1 MPLSLLRATTLR
13 STTLRA
19 HLTALLATVLLAATL
34 LAATPTSAQAN
45 DVGGLGFDDYYI
57 EAQVSAK
64 TTCVGS
70 ASRVYT
76 VVDATPDSNTG
87 GQWIHAKVWARD
99 ASGVGGP
106 WKLMATPQKWIPFVG
121 SAINSSQPQR
131 LADVSFTGTKG
142 RYYQVFVESYAYRSD
157 YGWER
162 LYDNSG
168 WGGTAWHYQTFGTG
182 SASVYGAAI
191 QAMSG
196 AAGSYCRIL

>member
-1 MPLSLLRATTLR
+1 MDILAGTSLRLRSLLAI
-13 STTLRA
+13 
-19 HLTALLATVLLAATL
+19 TL
-34 LAATPTSAQAN
+34 LILGAALTPVAAHADEN
-45 DVGGLGFDDYYI
+45 IVGGYEDPFFI
-57 EAQVSAK
+57 TAQVTAK

-76 VVDATPDSNTG
+76 VVEATPDSNTG

-142 RYYQVFVESYAYRSD
+142 RYYQVFVESYVYRSD